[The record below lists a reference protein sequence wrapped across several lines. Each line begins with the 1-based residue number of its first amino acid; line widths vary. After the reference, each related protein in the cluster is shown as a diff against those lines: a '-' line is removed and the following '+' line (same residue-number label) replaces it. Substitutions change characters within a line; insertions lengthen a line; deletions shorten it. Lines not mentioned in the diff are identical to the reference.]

1 MNAEL
6 TATMK
11 HFVSKTGRRWI
22 SLTSIAVL
30 SVLFQGR
37 GFSAE
42 PEQGNQNPDRVE
54 VYKTIGDVSLRM
66 HIFDETPDSTTDRPA
81 IVFFF
86 GGGWVGG
93 NPKQFFPHCRYL
105 AERGMVAMSAEY
117 RVRNP
122 HKTTPFDCVMDG
134 KSAVRWV
141 RSNAER
147 LKIDMKRIA
156 AGGGSAGGHVA
167 AATATVPGLDDDR
180 GSSVSPVPNA
190 LVLFNPVYDNGPDG
204 YGYDRV
210 KDRYFEISPM
220 HNIQEGMAPAIVF
233 LGTKDKLIPVATGE
247 RFKRRMFEVGAR
259 SELILIEEQGHGFFN
274 HGRNENRFYNE
285 TVAHMDRFLVSLG
298 YLEQR

>member
-6 TATMK
+6 TAMMK
-11 HFVSKTGRRWI
+11 RFKSKTSRRFFVFA
-22 SLTSIAVL
+22 SIAISFGVFL
-30 SVLFQGR
+30 EQG
-37 GFSAE
+37 FAAE
-42 PEQGNQNPDRVE
+42 SEQGNQKPDRVE
-54 VYKTIGDVSLRM
+54 VYKTIGEESLRM
-66 HIFDETPDSTTDRPA
+66 HIFDETPDSATDRPA

-117 RVRNP
+117 RVKNT
-122 HKTTPFDCVMDG
+122 HKTTPFDCVIDG

-141 RSNAER
+141 RSNASR
-147 LKIDMKRIA
+147 LKIDLKRVA

-167 AATATVPGLDDDR
+167 AATATVPGLDENAN
-180 GSSVSPVPNA
+180 STVSPVPNA
-190 LVLFNPVYDNGPDG
+190 LVLFNPVYDNSPDG

-247 RFKRRMFEVGAR
+247 QFKRRMFEVGAR
-259 SELILIEEQGHGFFN
+259 SELILFDEQGHGFFN
-274 HGRNENRFYNE
+274 HGRSENRFYNE
-285 TVAHMDRFLVSLG
+285 TVAHMDRFLTSLG
-298 YLEQR
+298 FLEKQ